1 MMKKDI
7 TTRDEIYFI
16 IDEFYKKLLADA
28 TMYPFFEEIV
38 KQQHLENHINTITDF
53 WQDILF
59 YTNVY
64 HNNVMKKHMDFHQK
78 IPFKKEHFTIW
89 LTYLKETIDTYF
101 EGQNANNMKDRA
113 TSIAIVMQV
122 KMNVYQQS

>member
-1 MMKKDI
+1 MIKKDI
-7 TTRDEIYFI
+7 TTRNEIYFI
-16 IDEFYKKLLADA
+16 IDEFYKKLLADT
-28 TMYPFFEEIV
+28 TMYPFFEEII
-38 KQQHLENHINTITDF
+38 KQQHLGNHINTITDF

-78 IPFKKEHFTIW
+78 MPFKKEHFTTW
-89 LTYLKETIDTYF
+89 LAYLKETIDTYF

-113 TSIAIVMQV
+113 TSIAMVMQV